1 MANDKRR
8 YGLIIFLALIGLC
21 FLGIAGYV
29 YFAHPTAEKIDWTL
43 TLIGKEGAR
52 EISFEEL
59 TKMPACEGQ
68 GGFFTTVGMVN
79 GPFSCKGV
87 LVENLCS
94 LVGGITPEDCL
105 WVWAPDGYSMVFS
118 YEQVKGDFVAYDP
131 QTMKE
136 VPAQDLKMI
145 LMYEQDGVFLTE
157 DEGRPLRVA
166 IVSPS
171 YFLTEGHYWVK
182 WVNKIE
188 VRPLL
193 GGKGE

>member
-1 MANDKRR
+1 MAKDKAR
-8 YGLIIFLALIGLC
+8 YGLIIFLLLTGVGL
-21 FLGIAGYV
+21 LASGGYL
-29 YFAHPTAEKIDWTL
+29 YLAQPKAERIDWTL
-43 TLIGKEGAR
+43 TLVGKEGER
-52 EISFEEL
+52 EIGFEEL
-59 TKMPACEGQ
+59 TKMQAWDGK

-87 LVENLCS
+87 LVEYLCS

-136 VPAQDLKMI
+136 VPAKDLKMI
-145 LMYEQDGVFLTE
+145 LMYEQDGATLKEE
-157 DEGRPLRVA
+157 DGRPLRIA
-166 IVSPS
+166 IVSPH
-171 YFLTEGHYWVK
+171 YLLTEGHYWVK

-193 GGKGE
+193 GGSGE